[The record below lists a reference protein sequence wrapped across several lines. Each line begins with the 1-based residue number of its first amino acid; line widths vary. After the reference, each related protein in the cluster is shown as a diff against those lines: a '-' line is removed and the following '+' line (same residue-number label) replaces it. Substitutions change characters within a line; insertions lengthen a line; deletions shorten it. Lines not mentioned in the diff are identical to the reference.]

1 MEELSEN
8 DSDDEDTPLKEIAEK
23 QWGMAK
29 RGDGDGD
36 NGNDDG
42 GDDEQEEDDE
52 DVSESK
58 IQALQAKHKV
68 AELRR

>member
-1 MEELSEN
+1 MAKQGEDETILEQPPGVMREGGN
-8 DSDDEDTPLKEIAEK
+8 GDSDN
-23 QWGMAK
+23 
-29 RGDGDGD
+29 RS
-36 NGNDDG
+36 DDD

-52 DVSESK
+52 DMSESK